1 MRKRWE
7 VEVKPQFLSFSN
19 LEEANFSVN
28 LHRILTT
35 IILDVDHFLIQVLF
49 KHSDVHVVGMAA
61 W

>member
-1 MRKRWE
+1 M
-7 VEVKPQFLSFSN
+7 KPQFLSFSN

-49 KHSDVHVVGMAA
+49 KHSDVHVGGMAA